1 MFFEVYMPQFNI
13 SYYFKSRKKAIKYSK
28 QYLSKFYSDPKR
40 NEEFLKEFEETDC
53 SFVENVLYLTER
65 SFED

>member
-1 MFFEVYMPQFNI
+1 MFWEVYMSQFCK
-13 SYYFKSRKKAIKYSK
+13 SYYFKSHENAIKYSK

-40 NEEFLKEFEETDC
+40 NEELLKEFEERDY
-53 SFVENVLYLTER
+53 SFVKRVLYLTER

>member
-1 MFFEVYMPQFNI
+1 MFWEVYIPQFNI

-28 QYLSKFYSDPKR
+28 QYLSKCY
-40 NEEFLKEFEETDC
+40 EEFLKEFEERDC
-53 SFVENVLYLTER
+53 SFVEDVLYLTAR

>member
-1 MFFEVYMPQFNI
+1 MFWEVYMPQFDEN
-13 SYYFKSRKKAIKYSK
+13 YYFKSRENAIKYSK
-28 QYLSKFYSDPKR
+28 QYLSKFYFDQKR
-40 NEEFLKEFEETDC
+40 NEELLKEFEERNC

>member
-1 MFFEVYMPQFNI
+1 MFWEVYMPQFNK
-13 SYYFKSRKKAIKYSK
+13 SYYFKSRENAIKYSK

-40 NEEFLKEFEETDC
+40 NEELLKEFEARDC
-53 SFVENVLYLTER
+53 SFVENILCLIER

>member
-1 MFFEVYMPQFNI
+1 MFWEVYMPQFNKN
-13 SYYFKSRKKAIKYSK
+13 YYFKSRENAIKYSK
-28 QYLSKFYSDPKR
+28 QYLSKFYFDTKR
-40 NEEFLKEFEETDC
+40 NEELLKEFEERDC

>member
-1 MFFEVYMPQFNI
+1 MFFEVYMPQFNK
-13 SYYFKSRKKAIKYSK
+13 SYYFKSRENAIKYSK
-28 QYLSKFYSDPKR
+28 QYLSKFYFDPKR
-40 NEEFLKEFEETDC
+40 NEELKEFEERDC

>member
-1 MFFEVYMPQFNI
+1 MFFEVYMPQFNK
-13 SYYFKSRKKAIKYSK
+13 SYYFKSRENAIKYSK
-28 QYLSKFYSDPKR
+28 QYLSKFYFDQKR
-40 NEEFLKEFEETDC
+40 NEELLKEFEERDC

>member
-1 MFFEVYMPQFNI
+1 MLWEVYMPQFDEN
-13 SYYFKSRKKAIKYSK
+13 YYFKSRENAIKYSK
-28 QYLSKFYSDPKR
+28 QYLSKFYFDQKR
-40 NEEFLKEFEETDC
+40 NEELLKEFEERNC

>member
-1 MFFEVYMPQFNI
+1 MFWEVYMPQFCK
-13 SYYFKSRKKAIKYSK
+13 SYYFKSRENAIKYSK

-40 NEEFLKEFEETDC
+40 NEELLKEFEERDC
-53 SFVENVLYLTER
+53 SFVKRVLYLTER

>member
-1 MFFEVYMPQFNI
+1 MFWKVYIPQFNK
-13 SYYFKSRKKAIKYSK
+13 SYYFKSRENAIKYSK
-28 QYLSKFYSDPKR
+28 QYLSKFYFDPKR
-40 NEEFLKEFEETDC
+40 NEELLKEFEERNC

>member
-1 MFFEVYMPQFNI
+1 MPQFDEN
-13 SYYFKSRKKAIKYSK
+13 YYFKSRENAIKYSK
-28 QYLSKFYSDPKR
+28 QYLSKFYFDPKR
-40 NEEFLKEFEETDC
+40 NEELLKEFEERDC

>member
-1 MFFEVYMPQFNI
+1 MFWEVYMPQFDEN
-13 SYYFKSRKKAIKYSK
+13 YYFKSRENAIKYSK
-28 QYLSKFYSDPKR
+28 QYLSKFYFDPKR
-40 NEEFLKEFEETDC
+40 NEELLKEFEERDC